1 MPYKNQ
7 TLQRLLMLFIIIS
20 AACVFSFAQNEE
32 VVTETIAVAT
42 STLSR
47 DSEEDDTKIT
57 GATVRG
63 RVVYEDTGRPVRYAL
78 VTLVGD
84 KSDLY
89 SNYSLKYVKTDE
101 NGEFVIKNVKAGT
114 YLPYIKSEGILNRDS
129 YNFSFRSMPKDKNPS
144 DLYEKLTVSGLA
156 EFQIN
161 IAAKRGAAIGGR
173 ITYADGEAAV
183 GVIVEVLKKTGETF
197 SNSSSTYNSESSLGK
212 MKTDDRGVYRISGLP
227 EGIYLVR
234 VIEPISHNV
243 NKADY
248 AYNYRDN
255 QGSILKTYFPTGDD
269 STKAKEIELLAGQ
282 EESSI
287 DIAIPE
293 RQLFGIAGKIVQKA
307 NGQPIEKMNV
317 SFYKIIDTEQK
328 AIDFAYQGISVYSN
342 KLGEWRLKGLPK
354 GKYRILVSQGGYS
367 YTSESQR
374 EVQEKQK
381 QFPTVSKDIEIT
393 DKNIDDLVF
402 EMPSEASINGTVVV
416 EGGKTMPPDVRLY
429 AINAE
434 TGETTFSDYN
444 YSTKKQEENPQQA
457 KEKAFR
463 IGRMK
468 EGKYR
473 LVFSDRSYYVKSVS
487 GGGTDSG
494 GQVVE
499 VKEGE
504 ELKGIQVVLASD
516 FGTVKGKVDNF
527 EAKEAFV
534 IMVKTGLSLEQAP
547 SSTFSG
553 GIKPN
558 GEYEI
563 KASPGEYSIFIFT
576 PVMRPKPGANPKE
589 FMQNMLKNAEKIT
602 VKANETTNFNLK
614 MP

>member
-1 MPYKNQ
+1 M
-7 TLQRLLMLFIIIS
+7 
-20 AACVFSFAQNEE
+20 AASSIN
-32 VVTETIAVAT
+32 
-42 STLSR
+42 R

-57 GATVRG
+57 GATVSG
-63 RVVYEDTGRPVRYAL
+63 RVFYEDTGRPVRYAL

-84 KSDLY
+84 KSDSY
-89 SNYSLKYVKTDE
+89 SDYSLKFVKTDE

-114 YLPYIKSEGILNRDS
+114 YLPYVKSEGILNRDS
-129 YNFSFRSMPKDKNPS
+129 YNFSYRSMSKDKTPS

-161 IAAKRGAAIGGR
+161 IAAKRGGAIGGR
-173 ITYADGEAAV
+173 ITFADGEAAV
-183 GVIVEVLKKTGETF
+183 GVKVEVLKKTGETF
-197 SNSSSTYNSESSLGK
+197 SNSSSTYSSESSLGTV
-212 MKTDDRGVYRISGLP
+212 KTDDRGVYRISGLP
-227 EGIYLVR
+227 EGIYIVR

-287 DIAIPE
+287 DITIPE
-293 RQLFGIAGKIVQKA
+293 RQLFGITGKIVQKTS
-307 NGQPIEKMNV
+307 GQPIEKMNV
-317 SFYKIIDTEQK
+317 SFYKIVETEQK
-328 AIDFAYQGISVYSN
+328 AADFSYQGNSVYSN

-354 GKYRILVSQGGYS
+354 GKYRITVSQGGYS
-367 YTSESQR
+367 YTSESER
-374 EVQEKQK
+374 EAREKQK
-381 QFPTVSKDIEIT
+381 QFPTISKDIEIT
-393 DKNIDDLVF
+393 DKNINDLVF
-402 EMPSEASINGTVVV
+402 EMPSEASINGTIVI
-416 EGGKTMPPDVRLY
+416 EGGKTMPPDVRLF
-429 AINAE
+429 AVNAE

-444 YSTKKQEENPQQA
+444 YSAKKQEENPQQA
-457 KEKAFR
+457 KEKTFR

-487 GGGTDSG
+487 GGGTDSS
-494 GQVVE
+494 GQMVE

-504 ELKGIQVVLASD
+504 EIKGVQVTLASD

-527 EAKEAFV
+527 DAKEEAFV
-534 IMVKTGLSLEQAP
+534 IMVKTGLSIEQAQP
-547 SSTFSG
+547 STFSG
-553 GIKPN
+553 VVKPT
-558 GEYEI
+558 GDYEV

-576 PVMRPKPGANPKE
+576 PAMRPKPGTNPKE
-589 FMQNMLKNAEKIT
+589 FMQNMLKNAQKVT

>member
-7 TLQRLLMLFIIIS
+7 TLQRLLMLLSLIS
-20 AACVFSFAQNEE
+20 IAAGVVFAQEE
-32 VVTETIAVAT
+32 PILVAT
-42 STLSR
+42 STNTIV
-47 DSEEDDTKIT
+47 EEDDTKVT

-63 RVVYEDTGRPVRYAL
+63 RVFYEDTGRPVRYAL

-84 KSDLY
+84 KSDSY
-89 SNYSLKYVKTDE
+89 SNYSLKFVKTDE

-129 YNFSFRSMPKDKNPS
+129 YNFSYRSMSKDNTPL

-183 GVIVEVLKKTGETF
+183 GVKVEVLKKTGEIF
-197 SNSSSTYNSESSLGK
+197 SNSSSTYSSESSLGTV
-212 MKTDDRGVYRISGLP
+212 KTDDRGVYRISGLP

-287 DIAIPE
+287 DITIPE
-293 RQLFGIAGKIVQKA
+293 RQLFGITGKIVQKA

-317 SFYKIIDTEQK
+317 SFYKIVETEQK
-328 AIDFAYQGISVYSN
+328 AADFSYQGNSMYSN

-354 GKYRILVSQGGYS
+354 GKYRITVSQGGNS
-367 YTSESQR
+367 YISESQR
-374 EVQEKQK
+374 ETQEKQK

-416 EGGKTMPPDVRLY
+416 EGGKTMPPDVRLF
-429 AINAE
+429 AVNTE

-444 YSTKKQEENPQQA
+444 YSAKKQEENPQQA
-457 KEKAFR
+457 KEKTFR

-487 GGGTDSG
+487 GGGTDSS
-494 GQVVE
+494 GQMVE

-504 ELKGIQVVLASD
+504 ELKGVQVTLASD
-516 FGTVKGKVDNF
+516 FGTVKGKVDNL
-527 EAKEAFV
+527 EAKEEAFV
-534 IMVKTGLSLEQAP
+534 IMVKTGLSIEQAQP
-547 SSTFSG
+547 STFSG
-553 GIKPN
+553 VIKST
-558 GEYEI
+558 GDYEV

-576 PVMRPKPGANPKE
+576 PAMRPKPGTNPKE
-589 FMQNMLKNAEKIT
+589 FMRNMLKNAQTVT
-602 VKANETTNFNLK
+602 VKANETTSFNLK